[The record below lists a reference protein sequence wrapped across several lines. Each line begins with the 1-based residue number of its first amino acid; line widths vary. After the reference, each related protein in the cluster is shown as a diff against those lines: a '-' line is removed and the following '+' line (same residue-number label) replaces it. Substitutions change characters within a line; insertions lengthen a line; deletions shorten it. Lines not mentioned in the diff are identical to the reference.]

1 MGFIYRCWFF
11 IVGWIF
17 AGMLKTCYFS
27 RMKFLL
33 LLLMS
38 LTAFSFPAYA
48 QSGAGHDWFSG
59 DSYYWNTDSK
69 GNTNFHGFDTRTG
82 KYWNATIEPD
92 GDMRGYNTDYSPWS
106 YDSATGYYYNF
117 GTGERCIGKG
127 YVRTCYWGGVVNG
140 RMGKG
145 SR

>member
-1 MGFIYRCWFF
+1 
-11 IVGWIF
+11 
-17 AGMLKTCYFS
+17 
-27 RMKFLL
+27 MKFLL

-48 QSGAGHDWFSG
+48 QSGTGHDWFSG
-59 DSYYWNTDSK
+59 NSYYWNTDSK